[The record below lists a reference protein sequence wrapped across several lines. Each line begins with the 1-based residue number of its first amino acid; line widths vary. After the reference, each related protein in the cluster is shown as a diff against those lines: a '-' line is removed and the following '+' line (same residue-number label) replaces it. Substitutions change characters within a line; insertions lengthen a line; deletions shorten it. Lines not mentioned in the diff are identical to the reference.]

1 MEVIILIFDESD
13 DLTILFLETSIVL
26 TKEFELRLALLSYY
40 FPCSLFLSLED
51 VSVTQDFESRDAS
64 QYSDLRT
71 VDRSEDTASAAR
83 H

>member
-1 MEVIILIFDESD
+1 MKIIILIFDESD

-26 TKEFELRLALLSYY
+26 TKEFELGLALLSN